1 MTDPKVI
8 IFTCNWN
15 PYSGLETAGVE
26 HRQTSPVVHPI
37 RINCLGQLSPGIIL
51 KSFGK
56 GAAGV
61 LLLGCPPGECHYQ
74 FGNRKAE
81 EVYTETKQL
90 LKLLGYQESQFKLD
104 WVAAG
109 DGADFAAKTQRF
121 VDTLLGIKANHDE

>member
-1 MTDPKVI
+1 MTDSKVI

-26 HRQTSPVVHPI
+26 HRQYSPVVHPI
-37 RINCLGQLSPGIIL
+37 RVNCLGQLSPGIIL
-51 KSFGK
+51 KSFEK
-56 GAAGV
+56 GASGV

-90 LKLLGYQESQFKLD
+90 LKLLGYQDHQFKLD

-109 DGADFAAKTQRF
+109 EGADFTEKTQRF
-121 VDTLLGIKANHDE
+121 ADTLLGLKANHDE